1 MTNFGKGSER
11 IRVQQG
17 MRPVAEALK
26 KRTGGKWQEWQL
38 QISKHMNDQ
47 QMLVGSLTWCSCSDK
62 GPMRDQPSGAMAQT
76 SLLHQ
81 LKGNEN
87 LRLKG
92 NTAEI
97 RPSILLQV
105 TGVRLWEAK
114 EESNRCWIHD
124 FPLLHEC
131 LNWCGNT
138 FLWAGVLERELC
150 PHHFLNSIR
159 QFQVLS

>member
-76 SLLHQ
+76 SLLHH

-97 RPSILLQV
+97 HPSILLQV
-105 TGVRLWEAK
+105 FVYGKQRKKATGVEFMISHCCIVSELVWQHLPLG
-114 EESNRCWIHD
+114 RCAGKGTL
-124 FPLLHEC
+124 PSSLPE
-131 LNWCGNT
+131 LN
-138 FLWAGVLERELC
+138 
-150 PHHFLNSIR
+150 
-159 QFQVLS
+159 